1 MIKGVRD
8 SGRIGGTSTI
18 TQQLARNFFLTP
30 DRLLKRKLTEIFIA
44 LLLEQRFSKQDI
56 LKLYA
61 NETYMGQRG
70 SFSINGF
77 GEAAA
82 AYFGKDLS
90 SLSLSESATLVAMI
104 PAPNG
109 KYNAMAMQAVLDGVG
124 IAVAQVAYVSD
135 ALAAGRLVVPFPIL
149 ARKQES
155 WFLQYRPVRRED
167 PALLAFR
174 NWLHGE
180 AERQRAVE
188 AEWVN
193 RTAKRKGSRRN
204 LRG

>member
-1 MIKGVRD
+1 LD

-44 LLLEQRFSKQDI
+44 LLLEQRFNKQDI

-109 KYNAMAMQAVLDGVG
+109 KYSPIKHPDEVKRRRNAILGTMRSLNKINDQQLEEAKKTEIKVVPLKIDA
-124 IAVAQVAYVSD
+124 SD
-135 ALAAGRLVVPFPIL
+135 APYSSITF
-149 ARKQES
+149 
-155 WFLQYRPVRRED
+155 
-167 PALLAFR
+167 
-174 NWLHGE
+174 
-180 AERQRAVE
+180 
-188 AEWVN
+188 
-193 RTAKRKGSRRN
+193 AKNSRRISPEEQITEGRFARVHVVGSGSSKN
-204 LRG
+204 CRGCSQTAV